1 MRRFIRLGAP
11 LIAFAVMGSM
21 ALAQE
26 QSQQAPTTDHSA
38 HHGQMDQPT
47 GQPSMGGGPMMGGMM
62 DQGMMGQQTMG
73 SGQPGQQTG
82 QQMMGCPM
90 MGGMMGQSKQGM
102 MGQGGM
108 GTGMMRGGMGALFGS
123 RVTPMMNLSAEDVR
137 GYLDAQ
143 LDRLNNK
150 RLKVGDV
157 KSDDGTI
164 IADIVTVDNSLVQRL
179 KVNRHTGAI
188 EYQN

>member
-1 MRRFIRLGAP
+1 MRRFINFGTP

-26 QSQQAPTTDHSA
+26 PSQQPPTTDHSA
-38 HHGQMDQPT
+38 HHGQTGQPT
-47 GQPSMGGGPMMGGMM
+47 GQPSMGGGQMMGGMM
-62 DQGMMGQQTMG
+62 DQGMMGQQMMG
-73 SGQPGQQTG
+73 PGQPSQPTG
-82 QQMMGCPM
+82 QPMMGCPM
-90 MGGMMGQSKQGM
+90 MAGM

-108 GTGMMRGGMGALFGS
+108 GPGMMQGGMGAVFGS
-123 RVTPMMNLSAEDVR
+123 RVTPMMNLSVEDVR

-150 RLKVGDV
+150 RLKIGDV

-164 IADIVTVDNSLVQRL
+164 TADIVTVDNSLVQRL